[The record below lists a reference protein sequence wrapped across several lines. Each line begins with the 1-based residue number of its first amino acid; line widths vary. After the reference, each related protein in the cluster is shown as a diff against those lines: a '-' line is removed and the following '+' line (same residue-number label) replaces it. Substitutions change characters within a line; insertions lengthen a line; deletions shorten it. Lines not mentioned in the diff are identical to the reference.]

1 MINIQ
6 KCAIIGCGLVG
17 STIAFTLAE
26 NGMFSELVLIDI
38 NHKKALGEA
47 MDINHGIPF
56 AMPAKVYAGDYDDI
70 KNCSLVIVSA
80 GANQKPGETR
90 MDLVN
95 KNVNIFK
102 KIIPEI
108 IKRNDEC
115 ILLVVS
121 NPVDILTYVTLKI
134 SGLPANRVIGSGTVL
149 DTSRLKYLLGQ
160 YLNVDA
166 RYIHAYIIGE
176 HGDSELAIWSSAN
189 ISGVGLE
196 EFFKLRGYSNG
207 KEIFEQVYQEVK
219 HSAYKIIES
228 KGATYYAIA
237 MATERRAE
245 CIVRNEHSI
254 MPVSALLNNHYGIS
268 DVCMGLPSI
277 VSRKGIEVTLEAP
290 LSNEEKNKLY
300 ESANIL
306 KTVLKQLKL

>member
-90 MDLVN
+90 MDLIN

-237 MATERRAE
+237 MATERIAE

>member
-26 NGMFSELVLIDI
+26 NGIFSELVLIDI

-90 MDLVN
+90 MDLVS
-95 KNVNIFK
+95 KNVDILK

-134 SGLPANRVIGSGTVL
+134 SGFPSNRVIGSGTVL

-166 RYIHAYIIGE
+166 RHIHAYIIGE

-189 ISGVGLE
+189 ISGVELE

-207 KEIFEQVYQEVK
+207 KEVFEQVYQEVK

-237 MATERRAE
+237 MATKRIAE

-277 VSRKGIEVTLEAP
+277 VSRKGIEATLEAP
-290 LSNEEKNKLY
+290 LSNEEINKLC

-306 KTVLKQLKL
+306 KTVLKNLKL